1 MNTKLITGLS
11 LAVLL
16 AFSPAVAA
24 DKAAKKPAEASV
36 SAKAPEAKTTKTDAK
51 AKAPAKKAKETKAK
65 ATKAKAAKAK
75 TTKAKKAPVSN
86 ADWAN
91 LPIEN
96 KKGEQI
102 GTVVEAVP
110 ATGRVKSIVAKIGD
124 ETVKISAKKAK
135 RKGDKVVV
143 KLSAKQLKK
152 LPKVKK

>member
-16 AFSPAVAA
+16 GFSPAIAA
-24 DKAAKKPAEASV
+24 DKAEKKPAEVSV
-36 SAKAPEAKTTKTDAK
+36 TAKTPKAAATKADTK
-51 AKAPAKKAKETKAK
+51 AKAPAKKAKAK
-65 ATKAKAAKAK
+65 
-75 TTKAKKAPVSN
+75 KAKKAPVSN

-110 ATGRVKSIVAKIGD
+110 ATGKVKSIVAKIGD

-143 KLSAKQLKK
+143 SLSAKQLKK
-152 LPKVKK
+152 LPKVEK

>member
-16 AFSPAVAA
+16 AFSPAIAA
-24 DKAAKKPAEASV
+24 DKADNKPAEAAAT
-36 SAKAPEAKTTKTDAK
+36 AKAPEANTTKADTK
-51 AKAPAKKAKETKAK
+51 AEAPAKKAKV
-65 ATKAKAAKAK
+65 
-75 TTKAKKAPVSN
+75 TKAKKAPVSN

-110 ATGRVKSIVAKIGD
+110 ATG
-124 ETVKISAKKAK
+124 
-135 RKGDKVVV
+135 KVRRLAM
-143 KLSAKQLKK
+143 KL
-152 LPKVKK
+152 

>member
-16 AFSPAVAA
+16 AFSPVVAA
-24 DKAAKKPAEASV
+24 EKAEKKPAEASV
-36 SAKAPEAKTTKTDAK
+36 TAKAPEAKTPKAETK
-51 AKAPAKKAKETKAK
+51 AKAPAKKVK
-65 ATKAKAAKAK
+65 ATKAKTTKAK

-96 KKGEQI
+96 KKGEQV

-110 ATGRVKSIVAKIGD
+110 ATGKVKSIVAKIGD

-143 KLSAKQLKK
+143 SLSAKQMKK
-152 LPKVKK
+152 LAKVKK